1 MEISFRKK
9 KKKKKEWLHY
19 LQFLGKMLPASYPFI
34 FPISSISLFLTL
46 LYSDLLYY
54 LSIYLPLP
62 LPIFILSQSGGHR
75 EMTSASLGAF
85 SKRKI
90 LSSNPDYL
98 LYLAHNPLWFCQ
110 TVVLSYRLCCDNLS
124 SLRLKDLNFIF

>member
-1 MEISFRKK
+1 MEIGFRKK
-9 KKKKKEWLHY
+9 KKKRVAALLTIPGENAPSILSLY
-19 LQFLGKMLPASYPFI
+19 

-90 LSSNPDYL
+90 LSSNPGYL
-98 LYLAHNPLWFCQ
+98 LYLAHSPLWFCQ
-110 TVVLSYRLCCDNLS
+110 TVVLSYKSCCDNLS
-124 SLRLKDLNFIF
+124 SLR